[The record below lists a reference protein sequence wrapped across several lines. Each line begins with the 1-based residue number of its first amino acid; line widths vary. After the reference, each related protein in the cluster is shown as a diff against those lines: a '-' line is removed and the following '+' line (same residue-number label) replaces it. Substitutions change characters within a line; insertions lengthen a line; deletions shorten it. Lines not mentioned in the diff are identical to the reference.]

1 MIFLFILS
9 VGACVDDKTLNGSDT
24 LREKEVPKGDG
35 SNKFESK
42 EVYPSVSRL
51 LFIQKYRVQL
61 VGTFLRFCVFFP
73 LPFCTK
79 KVYTFFLKKY
89 NSCVLYLANLL
100 YLKCTSW
107 TGGASEVLLVM
118 SLLTRRNLIFLRL
131 KDVKSQML
139 YYS

>member
-9 VGACVDDKTLNGSDT
+9 VGAYVDDKTLNGSDT

-42 EVYPSVSRL
+42 EVYPSISRL

-73 LPFCTK
+73 LPFCTDK
-79 KVYTFFLKKY
+79 T
-89 NSCVLYLANLL
+89 
-100 YLKCTSW
+100 
-107 TGGASEVLLVM
+107 
-118 SLLTRRNLIFLRL
+118 
-131 KDVKSQML
+131 
-139 YYS
+139 